1 MRSLLHHPS
10 RRAFATVVAVLLG
23 ACSPKEIHQAV
34 TGSLQVSST
43 SITAGAIAND
53 CGCNGAGASPQIS
66 WSDPP
71 PGTKSF
77 ALIMDD
83 RDATTGHLHR
93 HYFVHWLAFDL
104 PPDAR
109 ELGAGLPTQS
119 LPGKTQP
126 GTNDVGKPDYAGL
139 CPDAGTTHHYAI
151 TVYALDTRLALPAAT
166 KAYALLTAI
175 DGHVLARGQILG
187 TYTH

>member
-1 MRSLLHHPS
+1 MLNYPS
-10 RRAFATVVAVLLG
+10 RLAFAAGLAVLLG
-23 ACSPKEIHQAV
+23 ACSPKELHQAV

-43 SITAGAIAND
+43 SITAGAIAKE

-83 RDATTGHLHR
+83 RDAPNGHLHR
-93 HYFVHWLAFDL
+93 HYFAHWLVFDL

-109 ELGAGLPTQS
+109 ELNAGLPAQS
-119 LPGKTQP
+119 LPDKTQP
-126 GTNDVGKPDYAGL
+126 DTNDVGKLNYAGL
-139 CPDAGTTHHYAI
+139 CPDTGTTHHYAI
-151 TVYALDTRLALPAAT
+151 TIYALDTRMGLPAAT
-166 KAYALLTAI
+166 NGYALLTAI
-175 DGHVLARGQILG
+175 DGHVLARGQIIG
-187 TYTH
+187 SYTH